1 MNIHPFAAVR
11 PNKGDAALVA
21 SVPYDVVDTAEA
33 KALAAGNSKSFLHV
47 SRPEIDLPDGTDC
60 SSPEAYAQAR
70 KALDALVANGTL
82 VRDAEPKFY
91 AYRQTMGSHSQT
103 GIVATF
109 DTQDYLA
116 GVLKQHEKTRK
127 DKEDDRTRHIETLSA
142 HTGPAFLTYRD
153 DKAIDLIV
161 ADACRREP
169 LYDFVAPD
177 GIGHTVWEIASA
189 SSCAGDELQELFAR
203 IPVAYIADGHHRSAA
218 ASRYAKEHGF
228 EGESRWFLAVAFPA
242 SQLKI
247 LAYNRLV
254 ADLNGLSPYE
264 FMSRI
269 SENFTIG
276 QKGSRNCRMYFNGSW
291 TDLSW
296 DVPAG
301 ADVVSSLDV
310 SYLQDKLLA
319 PVLGIGDPR
328 TDKRISFM
336 GGIRGDAALAAK
348 VDSGEAAVA
357 FAPPRDPACAVA
369 GWSAQAQE
377 HSVHW
382 LLPPSTRSSTRVS
395 VPASPRDETFLRGLD
410 GESGTAVAEKV
421 QTGQASSSLCTHG
434 TEFSCLWMLTGFL
447 PLISSRR

>member
-1 MNIHPFAAVR
+1 MKIHAFAAVR
-11 PNKGDAALVA
+11 PNVKDAALVA
-21 SVPYDVVDTAEA
+21 SVPYDVVDTKEA
-33 KALAAGNSKSFLHV
+33 KALAEGNPKSFLHV

-70 KALDALVANGTL
+70 KALDQLIADGTL
-82 VRDAEPKFY
+82 IRDGEPKFY

-153 DKAIDLIV
+153 DKAIDAIV
-161 ADACRREP
+161 ADSCAEAP

-177 GIGHTVWEIASA
+177 GIGHTVWAIKQSNNPEI
-189 SSCAGDELQELFAR
+189 EQLFSR

-218 ASRYAKEHGF
+218 ASRYAKEHDF
-228 EGESRWFLAVAFPA
+228 EGESRWFMAVIFPA

-254 ADLNGLSPYE
+254 KDLNGLSDYE
-264 FMSRI
+264 FMSRL
-269 SENFTIG
+269 SESFTVG
-276 QKGSRNCRMYFNGSW
+276 RKGKRNCRMYFKGKW

-296 DVPAG
+296 EIPAG
-301 ADVVSSLDV
+301 TDVVGALDV

-328 TDKRISFM
+328 TDQRISFM

-348 VDSGEAAVA
+348 VDSGENAIA
-357 FAPPRDPACAVA
+357 FAMEPVTVEEMMSIADAGAIMPPKSTWFEPKLRS
-369 GWSAQAQE
+369 GLF
-377 HSVHW
+377 VH
-382 LLPPSTRSSTRVS
+382 TV
-395 VPASPRDETFLRGLD
+395 
-410 GESGTAVAEKV
+410 
-421 QTGQASSSLCTHG
+421 
-434 TEFSCLWMLTGFL
+434 
-447 PLISSRR
+447 

>member
-1 MNIHPFAAVR
+1 MKIHPFAAVR
-11 PNKGDAALVA
+11 PNVKDAASVA
-21 SVPYDVVDTAEA
+21 SVPYDVVDTKEA
-33 KALAAGNSKSFLHV
+33 KALAEDNPKSFLHV

-70 KALDALVANGTL
+70 KALDKLIADGTL
-82 VRDAEPKFY
+82 VRDGEPKFY

-127 DKEDDRTRHIETLSA
+127 DKEDDRTRHIETLAA

-153 DKAIDLIV
+153 DKAIDTIV
-161 ADACRREP
+161 ADACSKAP

-177 GIGHTVWEIASA
+177 GIGHTVWEIAPASA
-189 SSCAGDELQELFAR
+189 CVADELVELFAR

-218 ASRYAKEHGF
+218 AARYAKEHGF
-228 EGESRWFLAVAFPA
+228 EGESRWFMAVIFPA

-254 ADLNGLSPYE
+254 KDLNGLSEYE
-264 FMSRI
+264 FLSRV
-269 SENFTIG
+269 SENFTVG
-276 QKGSRNCRMYFNGSW
+276 QKGVRNCRMYLNGKW

-296 DVPAG
+296 DIPAG
-301 ADVVSSLDV
+301 TDVVGALDV

-319 PVLGIGDPR
+319 PILGIGDPR
-328 TDKRISFM
+328 TDQRISFM

-348 VDSGEAAVA
+348 VDSGENAVA
-357 FAPPRDPACAVA
+357 FAMEPVTVGEMMAIADAGAIMPPKSTWFEPKLRS
-369 GWSAQAQE
+369 GLF
-377 HSVHW
+377 VH
-382 LLPPSTRSSTRVS
+382 TV
-395 VPASPRDETFLRGLD
+395 
-410 GESGTAVAEKV
+410 
-421 QTGQASSSLCTHG
+421 
-434 TEFSCLWMLTGFL
+434 
-447 PLISSRR
+447 

>member
-1 MNIHPFAAVR
+1 MKIHPFAAVR
-11 PNKGDAALVA
+11 PNASDAALVA

-33 KALAAGNSKSFLHV
+33 KALAAGNPKSFLHV
-47 SRPEIDLPDGTDC
+47 SRPEIDLPDGTAC

-70 KALDALVANGTL
+70 RALDALRADGTL
-82 VRDAEPKFY
+82 VQDAEPKYY

-103 GIVATF
+103 GIVACF

-161 ADACRREP
+161 SDACRKAP

-177 GIGHTVWEIASA
+177 GIGHTVWEIGPAT
-189 SSCAGDELQELFAR
+189 SCACDELVELFAR

-228 EGESRWFLAVAFPA
+228 EGESRWFMAVIFPA

-254 ADLNGLSPYE
+254 RDLNGLSPYE
-264 FMSRI
+264 FMSRL
-269 SENFTIG
+269 SENFRIG
-276 QKGSRNCRMYFNGSW
+276 EKGERNCRMYFNGRW

-296 DVPAG
+296 SVPPG
-301 ADVVSSLDV
+301 TDVVGSLDV

-328 TDKRISFM
+328 TDGRISFM
-336 GGIRGDAALAAK
+336 GGIRGDAELAAK
-348 VDSGEAAVA
+348 VDSGENAVA
-357 FAPPRDPACAVA
+357 FAMEPVTVDEMMAIADAGAIMPPKSTWFEPKLRS
-369 GWSAQAQE
+369 GLF
-377 HSVHW
+377 VH
-382 LLPPSTRSSTRVS
+382 TV
-395 VPASPRDETFLRGLD
+395 
-410 GESGTAVAEKV
+410 
-421 QTGQASSSLCTHG
+421 
-434 TEFSCLWMLTGFL
+434 
-447 PLISSRR
+447 

>member
-1 MNIHPFAAVR
+1 MKIHPFAAVR
-11 PNKGDAALVA
+11 PNVRDAASVA
-21 SVPYDVVDTAEA
+21 SVPYDVVDTKEA
-33 KALAAGNSKSFLHV
+33 KALAEGNPKSFLHV

-60 SSPEAYAQAR
+60 ASPEAYAQAR
-70 KALDALVANGTL
+70 KALDKLIADGTL
-82 VRDAEPKFY
+82 VRDGEPKFY
-91 AYRQTMGSHSQT
+91 AYRQTMGSHAQT

-153 DKAIDLIV
+153 DKAIDAIV
-161 ADACRREP
+161 ADACRKAP

-177 GIGHTVWEIASA
+177 GIGHTVWEIAPASA
-189 SSCAGDELQELFAR
+189 CAADELVELFAR

-218 ASRYAKEHGF
+218 ASRYAKEHNF
-228 EGESRWFLAVAFPA
+228 EGESRWFMAVIFPA

-254 ADLNGLSPYE
+254 KDLNGLSDYE
-264 FMSRI
+264 FKSRL

-276 QKGSRNCRMYFNGSW
+276 KKGSRNCRMYFKGKW

-296 DVPAG
+296 EIPAG
-301 ADVVSSLDV
+301 TDVVGALDV

-328 TDKRISFM
+328 TDQRISFM

-348 VDSGEAAVA
+348 VDSGENAVA
-357 FAPPRDPACAVA
+357 FAMEPVTVGEMMAIADAGAIMPPKSTWFEPKLRS
-369 GWSAQAQE
+369 GLF
-377 HSVHW
+377 VH
-382 LLPPSTRSSTRVS
+382 TV
-395 VPASPRDETFLRGLD
+395 
-410 GESGTAVAEKV
+410 
-421 QTGQASSSLCTHG
+421 
-434 TEFSCLWMLTGFL
+434 
-447 PLISSRR
+447 